1 MLEELVLLEL
11 IETLGA
17 EWIVAIALVVL
28 FANLLTVWLPNY
40 SENRLVNGFYMI
52 ANLLSLNLLKN
63 QNFHVYHDLEG
74 EGGKQ

>member
-74 EGGKQ
+74 EGKQ